1 MIDKREAHVS
11 ARENGEHSVRGRKFG
26 EMIMAND
33 SAESRNARK
42 LFLPENFTVRRA
54 WVKWRDIY
62 CVVRDEKEIRKD

>member
-1 MIDKREAHVS
+1 MIDKWEAHVS
-11 ARENGEHSVRGRKFG
+11 ARENGEHFVRGWKFG

-62 CVVRDEKEIRKD
+62 CVVRDEKEIRKH